1 MIEIARKVAFLRKIH
16 LFHGLQ
22 EADVT
27 TIAEN
32 LIEDQRTAGQEIFKA
47 GTRGEGFY
55 MIFSGKVVITRT
67 LKNSQEN
74 LATLVAGDYFGE
86 EALFTHKLRN
96 ASATAETESLLFVIT
111 YEFFTELLKRF
122 PKLRPNF
129 QISIESRRLA
139 RRLHFKWLRNE
150 EGEVIYFLARKHVVL
165 LVQSLTGPVAS
176 LLLPIFFLLYAA
188 YLWVSADPAHQ
199 HVPYFP
205 LIGGFLLLIAILLWI
220 AWKAIDWGN
229 DYYVVTNQRVVWVEK
244 IIGVYDS
251 TQEAPLPTILS
262 VGVETDALGRAM
274 DFGNVVVRT
283 FVGKIPFNH
292 VSHPYHAA
300 HLIEEHWQRSKEYSV
315 SAEKEAMKDAIRQ
328 RLGLTRRVPAVPA
341 SPQASPQARPQLPEK
356 AAFQRVYKPGL
367 LQILGMNIFKLRME
381 GGETVTYRKHWFVLL
396 EQVWKPTGFLLLLIV
411 FFISH
416 LIKLMM
422 TPGQAVLQQVGGRW
436 QVDTI
441 LVSLPL
447 IGLPF
452 LIWWIYE
459 YVDWRNDIFQVTGD
473 QILDID
479 RKPFGTEERRAA
491 PLENILSIQSKRYG
505 LFGYLFNYGSVHIV
519 VGGTQ
524 LVFEDVFDPASVQ
537 QDIDN
542 RRLARIS
549 KKREAEVSTERN
561 RMAEWLA
568 TYHENAEELR
578 RMQEDSDTENK
589 TG

>member
-1 MIEIARKVAFLRKIH
+1 M
-16 LFHGLQ
+16 Q
-22 EADVT
+22 ESELAP
-27 TIAEN
+27 IAER
-32 LIEDQRTAGQEIFKA
+32 LIEDRRTAGQEIFKA
-47 GTRGEGFY
+47 GTRGDSFFL
-55 MIFSGKVVITRT
+55 IFSGKVTVTRT
-67 LKNSQEN
+67 VKDRQET

-86 EALFTHKLRN
+86 EALFTRKLRS
-96 ASATAETESLLFVIT
+96 ASASAEVESLLFVIT
-111 YEFFTELLKRF
+111 YDLFAELLKRF

-139 RRLHFKWLRNE
+139 RRIHFKWLRADD
-150 EGEVIYFLARKHVVL
+150 GEVIYFLARKHYVL
-165 LVQSLTGPVAS
+165 LIQSLTGPVAS
-176 LLLPIFFLLYAA
+176 LLLPIFFFTYAA
-188 YLWVSADPAHQ
+188 YLWVSADPASRRI
-199 HVPYFP
+199 PLFP
-205 LIGGFLLLIAILLWI
+205 VIAGSLLLIAVILWI
-220 AWKAIDWGN
+220 IWNTIDWGN

-244 IIGVYDS
+244 IIGIYDS
-251 TQEAPLPTILS
+251 TQEAPLQTILS

-274 DFGNVVVRT
+274 DYGSVVVRT

-292 VSHPYHAA
+292 VLHPYHAA

-315 SAEKEAMKDAIRQ
+315 SAEKEAMKEAIRQ
-328 RLGLTRRVPAVPA
+328 RLGLTGRVKLA
-341 SPQASPQARPQLPEK
+341 PQGPQLPEK
-356 AAFQRVYKPGL
+356 AAFQSVYKPGL
-367 LQILGMNIFKLRME
+367 LQILGANIFKLRTE

-411 FFISH
+411 FFIFH
-416 LIKLMM
+416 LVKLMT
-422 TPGQAVLQQVGGRW
+422 TPGQAVIQYVGNHW

-459 YVDWRNDIFQVTGD
+459 YIDWSNDIFQVTSD

-505 LFGYLFNYGSVHIV
+505 LLGYLFNYGNVNIV

-524 LVFEDVFDPASVQ
+524 LVFEDVFDPATVQ

-542 RRLARIS
+542 RRLARIT
-549 KKREAEVSTERN
+549 KKRDAEVAVERN

-578 RMQEDSDTENK
+578 RLQEESGTENK
-589 TG
+589 TE

>member
-16 LFHGLQ
+16 LFHGLE
-22 EADVT
+22 EAELTAV
-27 TIAEN
+27 AERI
-32 LIEDQRTAGQEIFKA
+32 IEDQRPAGQELFKA
-47 GTRGEGFY
+47 GTRGDGFFL
-55 MIFSGKVVITRT
+55 IFSGKVAITRT
-67 LKNSQEN
+67 VKGSQEN

-86 EALFTHKLRN
+86 EALFTNKLRS
-96 ASATAETESLLFVIT
+96 ASATTLADSLLFVIT
-111 YEFFTELLKRF
+111 YDLFAELLKRY
-122 PKLRPNF
+122 PRLRPNF
-129 QISIESRRLA
+129 QISIDSRRLA
-139 RRLHFKWLRNE
+139 RRLHFKWLRTD
-150 EGEVIYFLARKHVVL
+150 EGEVIYFLARKHYVL

-176 LLLPIFFLLYAA
+176 LLLPVFFFLYAA
-188 YLWVSADPAHQ
+188 YLWVSGDPAQ
-199 HVPYFP
+199 RHVPYFP
-205 LIGGFLLLIAILLWI
+205 LIAGALLLIAILLWMV
-220 AWKAIDWGN
+220 WNAIDWGN
-229 DYYVVTNQRVVWVEK
+229 DYYVVTNQRAVWVEK

-251 TQEAPLPTILS
+251 TQEAPLQTILS

-274 DFGNVVVRT
+274 DYGNVVVRT

-315 SAEKEAMKDAIRQ
+315 SAEKEAMKEAIRQ
-328 RLGLTRRVPAVPA
+328 RLGLTRRVKLAPAEP
-341 SPQASPQARPQLPEK
+341 RLPEK
-356 AAFQRVYKPGL
+356 TAFQRVYKPGL
-367 LQILGMNIFKLRME
+367 LQILGTNIFKLRIE

-396 EQVWKPTGFLLLLIV
+396 EQVWKPTAFLLLLIA
-411 FFISH
+411 FFFFH
-416 LIKLMM
+416 LIKLIAA
-422 TPGQAVLQQVGGRW
+422 PGQAVIQQVGGHW
-436 QVDTI
+436 QIDTI

-459 YVDWRNDIFQVTGD
+459 YVDWRNDIFQVTPD

-479 RKPFGTEERRAA
+479 RRPFGTEERRAA
-491 PLENILSIQSKRYG
+491 PLENILSIQSKRLG
-505 LFGYLFNYGSVHIV
+505 LLGYLFNFGNVHIV

-524 LVFEDVFDPASVQ
+524 LVFEDVYDPASVQ

-542 RRLARIS
+542 RRLARIT
-549 KKREAEVSTERN
+549 KKREAEVASERT

-578 RMQEDSDTENK
+578 RLQEESDSENK